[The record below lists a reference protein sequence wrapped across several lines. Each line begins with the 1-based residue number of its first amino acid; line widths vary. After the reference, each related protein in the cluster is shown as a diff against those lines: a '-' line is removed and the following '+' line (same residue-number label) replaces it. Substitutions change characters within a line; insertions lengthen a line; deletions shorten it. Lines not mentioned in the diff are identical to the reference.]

1 MFSAL
6 LLLLSVRAEVFF
18 SEEFDR
24 LLFHVFLSAHSSLFF
39 GFYSLAHFPS
49 FAGSWRYRWIESAAN
64 MEEGAAGHFG
74 WGAGMY
80 YGDWEAQMGLMT
92 TEDKKYYQISADFNR
107 TISTKGKKLIISYT
121 IKMERDVGSGGGY
134 IKLLPEG
141 LDQEHFTSDDTYD
154 ILFGPDVVHRLN
166 AQVKFIIR
174 RGEEYFAM
182 NDTIYC
188 PLDELTHMY
197 TLIIRPDC
205 TYEIQIDGKHITSGR
220 IRDQFSILGPQW
232 VCFTSAPSSLLSR
245 PSLLPA
251 DS

>member
-1 MFSAL
+1 MFTLKFSSQKSSIVCIF
-6 LLLLSVRAEVFF
+6 LLSLSSYPPPLHPTLTAHF
-18 SEEFDR
+18 S
-24 LLFHVFLSAHSSLFF
+24 LSA
-39 GFYSLAHFPS
+39 GT
-49 FAGSWRYRWIESAAN
+49 WRSRWIESAAN

-92 TEDKKYYQISADFNR
+92 TEDKKYYQISADFNK
-107 TISTKGKKLIISYT
+107 TISTKDRKLIISYT

-174 RGEEYFAM
+174 RGEEYFSM
-182 NDTIYC
+182 NETIYC

-220 IRDQFSILGPQW
+220 IRDQFKILGPQW
-232 VCFTSAPSSLLSR
+232 VCFCHCPSFAPFARLTP
-245 PSLLPA
+245 PSDP
-251 DS
+251 